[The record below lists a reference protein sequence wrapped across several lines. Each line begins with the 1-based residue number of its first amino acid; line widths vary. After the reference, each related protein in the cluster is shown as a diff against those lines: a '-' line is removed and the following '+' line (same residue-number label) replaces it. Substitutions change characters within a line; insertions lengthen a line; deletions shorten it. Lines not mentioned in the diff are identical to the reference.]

1 MEVAVLIMI
10 VISVLLFITLAVEG
24 YFHNY
29 IIYRKRDSKTIP
41 FHGKLNKERPNTLDS
56 VKAICLDNRR
66 KKRMLCQTI
75 VATNGGEF
83 LEALISYLWWNYYG
97 NVINDYEPVADFIR
111 KKSIKQEGH
120 LRVIIPLVHVQELSP
135 DWYKHEWHY
144 YPRFKSYFRCIPQY
158 QPYIDSLRKRG
169 IMTSDNNNVATPELK
184 QILIK
189 IDELL
194 SIAGPSSIY
203 RNQVN
208 SLHNS
213 VTTAIYSIDKM
224 IQELQ
229 KQHPNQYISELLKLR
244 ENNLGLNE
252 EIKNLTY
259 KLRTIEKEF
268 EEERT
273 MMRKEAKNRI
283 EEMMHKAIAEKKVA
297 LEKEHHINEKRLSQ
311 KEIEIEKLR
320 DIIATI
326 QKEKDIQNAENEFFK
341 KEQMQKEK
349 EIEKL
354 QCIIAEKERFHQ
366 GFSTDALVSEPIL
379 TFASHCNALFNTIH
393 QLEKEAHSLCER
405 VVGDSSVR
413 NEDKDDFNYYYVR
426 ILTKFNCNFDY
437 NKLRT
442 YESTFEYIANT
453 GRILKNN
460 TLWDFLSKQEDN
472 NIIALSKWMY
482 QELLHDLCGSAII
495 FADDMASLSVFCPSL
510 GFDSKQFEQIS
521 SQLLILTREMG
532 FEPVYVK
539 LFTPYT
545 NYLNVRVDK
554 SIMMTGF
561 NKNDIME
568 VLHMGVNYQN
578 TSDMTHVTI
587 NE

>member
-41 FHGKLNKERPNTLDS
+41 FHGKLNKKRPNTLDS

-111 KKSIKQEGH
+111 KKSIKQGGH

-135 DWYKHEWHY
+135 DWYSHEWHY
-144 YPRFKSYFRCIPQY
+144 SPRFKSYFRCIPQY
-158 QPYIDSLRKRG
+158 QPYVDSLRKREL
-169 IMTSDNNNVATPELK
+169 ITSDNKNVATPELQ
-184 QILIK
+184 QIIK
-189 IDELL
+189 MADELL
-194 SIAGPSSIY
+194 SITGPSSIY
-203 RNQVN
+203 RNQADR
-208 SLHNS
+208 LHAS
-213 VTTAIYSIDKM
+213 VTKAIYSIDNKV
-224 IQELQ
+224 QEML
-229 KQHPNQYISELLKLR
+229 KQHPNQDNPELIKLR
-244 ENNLGLNE
+244 EKNGKLDKEIEYLTEKMRTIEEEFEKKRTKLCKEAEMRLNE
-252 EIKNLTY
+252 MHSIIAKKEHEFNEKQDIYRQKLSLKEEKIAELQNDIYQNQKEKVKQDKVKNSLEASLQD
-259 KLRTIEKEF
+259 KERTIEK
-268 EEERT
+268 
-273 MMRKEAKNRI
+273 
-283 EEMMHKAIAEKKVA
+283 
-297 LEKEHHINEKRLSQ
+297 
-311 KEIEIEKLR
+311 
-320 DIIATI
+320 
-326 QKEKDIQNAENEFFK
+326 
-341 KEQMQKEK
+341 
-349 EIEKL
+349 L
-354 QCIIAEKERFHQ
+354 QTIIAEKEIPQQ
-366 GFSTDALVSEPIL
+366 GLSTDALVSEPIL

-521 SQLLILTREMG
+521 SQLLILTRKMG

-554 SIMMTGF
+554 STMMTGF

>member
-1 MEVAVLIMI
+1 MEVFVIILVVSI
-10 VISVLLFITLAVEG
+10 VILIITLAVNG
-24 YFHNY
+24 LFRNY
-29 IIYRKRDSKTIP
+29 NYLKRDSKTIP
-41 FHGKLNKERPNTLDS
+41 FQGKLDKKRPISLDS
-56 VKAICLDNRR
+56 LKSICLDNKR

-75 VATNGGEF
+75 IVVKGCDR
-83 LEALISYLWWNYYG
+83 LEDLINYLWWNYYG
-97 NVINDYEPVADFIR
+97 IVINDYEPVADFIR
-111 KKSIKQEGH
+111 KNSIKQEVY
-120 LRVIIPLVHVQELSP
+120 LRVVIPLVHVQKLNE

-144 YPRFKSYFRCIPQY
+144 SPRFKSYFRCIPQY
-158 QPYIDSLRKRG
+158 QPYVDSLRKREL
-169 IMTSDNNNVATPELK
+169 ITSDNKNVATPELQ
-184 QILIK
+184 QIIK
-189 IDELL
+189 MADELL
-194 SIAGPSSIY
+194 SITGPSSIY
-203 RNQVN
+203 RNQADR
-208 SLHNS
+208 LHAS
-213 VTTAIYSIDKM
+213 VTKAIYSIDNKV
-224 IQELQ
+224 QELLI
-229 KQHPNQYISELLKLR
+229 QHPNQDNPELIKLR
-244 ENNLGLNE
+244 ESNRELNQK
-252 EIKNLTY
+252 ITYLTE
-259 KLRTIEKEF
+259 KLRTIENKFEVEKE
-268 EEERT
+268 RL
-273 MMRKEAKNRI
+273 RQEAKMQM
-283 EEMMHKAIAEKKVA
+283 EEMHKAIAEKKDA
-297 LEKEHHINEKRLSQ
+297 LEEEHHINEKRLSQ
-311 KEIEIEKLR
+311 KEKEIMELHQV
-320 DIIATI
+320 IAKI
-326 QKEKDIQNAENEFFK
+326 QKEKVIQDDEKNSLEARLYN
-341 KEQMQKEK
+341 KEEK
-349 EIEKL
+349 IKHL
-354 QCIIAEKERFHQ
+354 QTIIAEKEIPQQ
-366 GFSTDALVSEPIL
+366 GLSTDATVSEPIL

-393 QLEKEAHSLCER
+393 QLEKEAHSLCKR

-426 ILTKFNCNFDY
+426 IFTKFNCNFDY

-521 SQLLILTREMG
+521 SQLLILTRKMG

>member
-1 MEVAVLIMI
+1 MEVFVIILVVSI
-10 VISVLLFITLAVEG
+10 VILIITLAVNG
-24 YFHNY
+24 LFRNY
-29 IIYRKRDSKTIP
+29 NYLKRDSKTIP
-41 FHGKLNKERPNTLDS
+41 FQGKLDKKRPISLDS
-56 VKAICLDNRR
+56 LKSICLDNKR

-111 KKSIKQEGH
+111 KKSIKQGGH

-144 YPRFKSYFRCIPQY
+144 SPRFKSYFRCIPQY

-169 IMTSDNNNVATPELK
+169 IMESDNKNVATPELK

-224 IQELQ
+224 VQELQ
-229 KQHPNQYISELLKLR
+229 KQHPNQDNSELLKLR
-244 ENNLGLNE
+244 ENNRVLNQ

-259 KLRTIEKEF
+259 QLRTIEKEF

-273 MMRKEAKNRI
+273 TMRKEAKNRI
-283 EEMMHKAIAEKKVA
+283 EEMHKAIAEKKDA

-366 GFSTDALVSEPIL
+366 GFSTDALVSEPIR
-379 TFASHCNALFNTIH
+379 TFASHCNAFFKTIH
-393 QLEKEAHSLCER
+393 QLEKEAHILCKK

-413 NEDKDDFNYYYVR
+413 DEDKDDFNYYYMR
-426 ILTKFNCNFDY
+426 IYIKYYRDFDY
-437 NKLRT
+437 SKLRE
-442 YESTFEYIANT
+442 YESALEYIATT

-460 TLWDFLSKQEDN
+460 PLWDFLTEQEDKS
-472 NIIALSKWMY
+472 ISTLSKWLY
-482 QELLHDLCGSAII
+482 RELLHNLCGSAVT
-495 FADDMASLSVFCPSL
+495 FADDMASLSVFCPALEIGSN
-510 GFDSKQFEQIS
+510 QFEQLS
-521 SQLLILTREMG
+521 SQLLNETREMG